1 MRCMLNNIGL
11 SGFSH
16 ISHLDKNIP
25 PFPILGIGTPQG
37 YAWCGFF
44 FAMALITFGIF
55 QIGLHSKLQ
64 KFNIMTNNM
73 NMVYLLSRQNFIS
86 LFEIHGNMK
95 PKTCLFFQRLQQIE
109 CEQFLFACKSVRN
122 AERKKGEKKKLFEQ
136 AEGSVKFCSSAFL

>member
-1 MRCMLNNIGL
+1 MV
-11 SGFSH
+11 
-16 ISHLDKNIP
+16 
-25 PFPILGIGTPQG
+25 
-37 YAWCGFF
+37 FF

-64 KFNIMTNNM
+64 KFKIITNNM
-73 NMVYLLSRQNFIS
+73 NMVYLVSRQNFIS

-95 PKTCLFFQRLQQIE
+95 PKTCLFFQRLQQID